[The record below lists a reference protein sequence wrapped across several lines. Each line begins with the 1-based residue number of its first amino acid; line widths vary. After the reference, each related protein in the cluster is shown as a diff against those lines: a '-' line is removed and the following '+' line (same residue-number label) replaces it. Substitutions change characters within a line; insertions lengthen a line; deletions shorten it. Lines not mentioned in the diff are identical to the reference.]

1 MEEAP
6 RCASYSAIWPT
17 RAALAAAWWSRPATP
32 RLVLEPGVAGES
44 GEVAGTACELVIG
57 SVGQL
62 REVVQQLAKAGLP
75 ERKRLVRLV
84 SESGVDG
91 VDVGMVSKGDR

>member
-1 MEEAP
+1 ME
-6 RCASYSAIWPT
+6 
-17 RAALAAAWWSRPATP
+17 AAWWSRHATP

-44 GEVAGTACELVIG
+44 GEAAGTEYELVIG
-57 SVGQL
+57 SVGLL

-91 VDVGMVSKGDR
+91 VDVGMVSRGDR

>member
-1 MEEAP
+1 M
-6 RCASYSAIWPT
+6 
-17 RAALAAAWWSRPATP
+17 
-32 RLVLEPGVAGES
+32 
-44 GEVAGTACELVIG
+44 GTECELVIG

-91 VDVGMVSKGDR
+91 VDVGMVSRGDR